1 MKVYLACLE
10 HDCGCADTTVKG
22 VFTSYDEAEKF
33 AEEQLA
39 LPENKYFSYS
49 LVQEFEVQ

>member
-10 HDCGCADTTVKG
+10 HDCGCQDTKVVG
-22 VFTSYDEAEKF
+22 VFYSYGDAEKF

-39 LPENKYFSYS
+39 LPENKYFVYS
-49 LVQEFEVQ
+49 LVQDFEVQ